1 MRTNGLFGDGL
12 TADFT
17 LSRNSALWNAFFGS
31 PENFREVKAYD
42 SFLHRTITK
51 HEWLIWC
58 SDGDL
63 YCVGHILGN
72 HLLLGTVFKKSC
84 HTKFLQHLER
94 NITNFT
100 RYYCSSRN

>member
-63 YCVGHILGN
+63 CCVNDIFGQP
-72 HLLLGTVFKKSC
+72 LLTWHGF
-84 HTKFLQHLER
+84 
-94 NITNFT
+94 
-100 RYYCSSRN
+100 